1 MSTPILTLI
10 EEGMADLISGMTKGG
25 GYYFDWGSV
34 NELDKSKMV
43 YPAAQ
48 IEIVNEECMDSE
60 GGAWSDTYLQTAYYQ
75 VRVWTRLVEETSAPY
90 WEIDKEMNMALD
102 DLKKL
107 FGTNYHVSDKCD
119 LIMYKGMTREII
131 RTGDIFVPKSML
143 TQWRIQ
149 YTQGR
154 LDPATT
160 SE

>member
-10 EEGMADLISGMTKGG
+10 EEGMATLIGGMTKGG
-25 GYYFDWGSV
+25 GYYYDWGSV

-60 GGAWSDTYLQTAYYQ
+60 DGAWADTYLQTAYYQ
-75 VRVWTRLVEETSAPY
+75 IRVWTRLVDETSAPY
-90 WEIDKEMNMALD
+90 WDIDKELNMALD

-107 FGTNYHVSDKCD
+107 FGTNYHVSGKCD
-119 LIMYKGMTREII
+119 LIMYKGMQRETI

-143 TQWRIQ
+143 TQFRIT
-149 YTQGR
+149 YTQDR
-154 LDPATT
+154 TDPATT